1 MQLYLIQSYQST
13 YGIVALSASWPS
25 PPAAPAVLLP
35 IDFLFHPAV
44 FPAFSRDQL
53 SYTRIMEPEA
63 CELLT
68 KALAPYV
75 SYCDLHNVYGL
86 ANPSTFVFELRPA
99 GADAAP
105 KLEEA
110 AEQVGRRRT
119 AVRLR
124 TCPSRTHCPACAVL
138 RELRLFP
145 CYCLAQVSGVVSGMV
160 HPIQIQWHAAL
171 YPSAPCPFIAA
182 GKSICPKSVDT
193 TRLGTHVFF

>member
-1 MQLYLIQSYQST
+1 MCFDRAIYTKSRWGIGCRSLTTPNPRRLNPQVEEIVQGVQLYLTQSYQAT

-25 PPAAPAVLLP
+25 PPAAPAALLP

-53 SYTRIMEPEA
+53 SYTRVMEPEA

-68 KALAPYV
+68 KALAPFV

-105 KLEEA
+105 KLDEEV
-110 AEQVGRRRT
+110 EQVGRGRT

-124 TCPSRTHCPACAVL
+124 ASPSRAVL
-138 RELRLFP
+138 WELGLVP
-145 CYCLAQVSGVVSGMV
+145 CCCLAQ
-160 HPIQIQWHAAL
+160 
-171 YPSAPCPFIAA
+171 
-182 GKSICPKSVDT
+182 
-193 TRLGTHVFF
+193 